1 MSVLV
6 DVRCG
11 LWCVRSC
18 VSVFV
23 CVRVCVCVCVCGE
36 GGKKGGEGITT
47 GDDHTGRL
55 LACVAA

>member
-1 MSVLV
+1 
-6 DVRCG
+6 
-11 LWCVRSC
+11 
-18 VSVFV
+18 
-23 CVRVCVCVCVCGE
+23 VRVCVCVCVCGE